1 VPAATPVITPVLE
14 LTVATDGVPEL
25 YVPPV
30 VVLEKVVVLP
40 TQTVFVPVKAVT
52 VGNALTV
59 TVRVAEH
66 PLLLV

>member
-1 VPAATPVITPVLE
+1 LI
-14 LTVATDGVPEL
+14 VATDGVPEL

-40 TQTVFVPVKAVT
+40 TQTVFVPVKAAT

-59 TVRVAEH
+59 TT
-66 PLLLV
+66 LVTVVEQPFAFVTT